1 MDMVSKD
8 KKKLIKKSKKV
19 QISSSS
25 LNFDELLY
33 QKAVGFETI
42 ETVEEFVKN
51 SEGDL
56 ELVKRKVNKK
66 QSPPDLNALQILL
79 EKQEDSDDLEKMSL
93 DELKEIRDQIYQN
106 IKNEVKE
113 EIINGN
119 KEPTTKN

>member
-19 QISSSS
+19 QIGSSS

-42 ETVEEFVKN
+42 ETVEEYVKN
-51 SEGDL
+51 LEGDL

-113 EIINGN
+113 EILNGN
-119 KEPTTKN
+119 KETTTKN

>member
-1 MDMVSKD
+1 MVSKD

-51 SEGDL
+51 LEGDL

>member
-19 QISSSS
+19 QIGSSS

-51 SEGDL
+51 LEGDL

-66 QSPPDLNALQILL
+66 QSPPDLNALQLLL

-113 EIINGN
+113 EILNGN

>member
-1 MDMVSKD
+1 MVSKD

-19 QISSSS
+19 QIGSSS

-51 SEGDL
+51 LEGDL

-113 EIINGN
+113 EILNGN
-119 KEPTTKN
+119 KESTTKN

>member
-1 MDMVSKD
+1 MVSKD

-19 QISSSS
+19 QIGSSS

-51 SEGDL
+51 LEGDL

-66 QSPPDLNALQILL
+66 QSPPDLNALQLLL

-113 EIINGN
+113 EILNGN

>member
-1 MDMVSKD
+1 MVSKD
-8 KKKLIKKSKKV
+8 KKKLIKKNKKV
-19 QISSSS
+19 QIGSSS

-51 SEGDL
+51 LEGDL

-113 EIINGN
+113 EILNGN

>member
-1 MDMVSKD
+1 MVSKD

-19 QISSSS
+19 QIGSSS

-79 EKQEDSDDLEKMSL
+79 EKQEDSDDLEKLSL

>member
-19 QISSSS
+19 QIGSSS

-42 ETVEEFVKN
+42 ETVEEYVKN
-51 SEGDL
+51 LEGDL

-113 EIINGN
+113 EILNGN
-119 KEPTTKN
+119 KESTTKN

>member
-1 MDMVSKD
+1 MVSKD

-19 QISSSS
+19 QIGSSS

-42 ETVEEFVKN
+42 ETVEEYVKN
-51 SEGDL
+51 LEGDL

-113 EIINGN
+113 EILNGN
-119 KEPTTKN
+119 KESTTKN

>member
-1 MDMVSKD
+1 MVSKD

-19 QISSSS
+19 KIDSSS

-33 QKAVGFETI
+33 KKAVGFETI
-42 ETVEEFVKN
+42 ETIEEFVKN

-79 EKQEDSDDLEKMSL
+79 EKQEDSDDLEKLSL

-113 EIINGN
+113 EILNGN

>member
-19 QISSSS
+19 QIGSSS

-51 SEGDL
+51 LEGDL

-113 EIINGN
+113 EILNGN

>member
-51 SEGDL
+51 LEGDL